1 MLLPG
6 RRRFIAPVAALVL
19 GLALRATAPADAQS
33 SDDTG
38 IIAITVID
46 ATTKKP
52 LQDARI
58 TLYGATQASAL
69 TNRSGIVKYTD
80 VPSGIYRV
88 RVVKNG
94 FIGNV
99 SPQFEMLGNK
109 EVDVDVNLGA
119 QVPAGAPPAT
129 SASTDASGLKVI
141 GRVSARVSVTTR
153 DVDTDS
159 AVRKVSDSL
168 TDALSKIAGVDVTQA
183 TNDPDAAQTISL
195 NGHDE
200 SQTAVTLDGIPL
212 GAPGTAVNLR
222 GVNTDLFSGA
232 SVSFAA
238 QAGSLGGAVNFR
250 TLQPTQT
257 WVTRLSTSYGTFDKF
272 NYQLGETGSIGKL
285 GIAVLHT
292 ERESNTQLT
301 FNTFTDQSGLDY
313 AHAGESSNVGDYLK
327 LRYALGDKTIANFT
341 VLQNNQ
347 GISSLCTQDVT
358 IVPCGIGP
366 GNTTASRFQF
376 AYATVQSLI
385 GEVTTSLSA
394 YVNSNNGD
402 QNDADRYVDGVAN
415 PLVSNT
421 TSVARGIAFQS
432 TVNAGRSTWTLNG
445 STYDSLTTFSPI
457 VNTSPFVVP
466 SVTGSDSQIFQLS
479 DLYKIN
485 DRLSAGPNASLA
497 ATEGAGASVLGGIS
511 GTWRPQSADTYA
523 GSVSVGSSQPSGGIV
538 RTYSDPAGARF
549 NCAAGTANVSG
560 PGDSPQ
566 RQSAISYDANWTHAW
581 TFGSFNLDLYRQ
593 TQADQ
598 LINAQI
604 VASSLGFTATNPYI
618 EELQSFFASPY
629 TCGAGAV
636 LNPSNVYV
644 SEPIGDTTRV
654 YAGFTLSGRVALGPH
669 LVAIPAYQTN
679 GASIIAADA
688 RLAGLN
694 STTIIG
700 EQIPG
705 RPVHRGNIT
714 FDGDLPH
721 LGVELLA
728 NVQYVGSN
736 NAQHVDPYSLL
747 SLGVSHSVGFGRL
760 SFLETNVFNTE
771 TGALSSLLFAQPEP
785 TSGGGLLYVAANP
798 NPPRQFSLTYSFNT
812 GAQTGAGGAR
822 PSRGFARSA
831 AAQTAQTLAQTG
843 PAQQPQRVRGLGA
856 FTPFPPPPGVD
867 PLAVADKRD
876 SCTADDVKI
885 AGPVLEGLRAAA
897 AAYAAGKP
905 LPPVDGLALV
915 PHGSP
920 SENWYFEVRPN
931 LPPRPAGADAGRL
944 PRGGRAGG
952 EFGGPGPGPGP
963 GGPGGAG
970 PGGPGPGGPGP
981 GEPPPGGPEG
991 GGGLPPG
998 PAPAASP
1005 PAAAA
1010 APSSG
1015 GAAPGASPSP
1025 EAGASAGPQRLEVQA
1040 RANPNPSPGP
1050 RPSPNPA
1057 FRAAFEKFRA
1067 TLSCSYFSALT
1078 QDEAKSN
1085 GFTAFVGRNGLGYA
1099 PKIGLFAVRAP
1110 ELGTGGGSLK
1120 HQ

>member
-292 ERESNTQLT
+292 ERESNNQLT

-358 IVPCGIGP
+358 IVPCGIRNRAIAHRRSHHESLGIRQLQQRRSERRRP
-366 GNTTASRFQF
+366 LRRRRRQPAGEQHDVRRAWHRVPIDGQCRPLDLDAQRLDLRF
-376 AYATVQSLI
+376 AHHVQP
-385 GEVTTSLSA
+385 
-394 YVNSNNGD
+394 
-402 QNDADRYVDGVAN
+402 DRQHQ
-415 PLVSNT
+415 
-421 TSVARGIAFQS
+421 SVR
-432 TVNAGRSTWTLNG
+432 R
-445 STYDSLTTFSPI
+445 
-457 VNTSPFVVP
+457 
-466 SVTGSDSQIFQLS
+466 
-479 DLYKIN
+479 
-485 DRLSAGPNASLA
+485 
-497 ATEGAGASVLGGIS
+497 
-511 GTWRPQSADTYA
+511 
-523 GSVSVGSSQPSGGIV
+523 SVG
-538 RTYSDPAGARF
+538 
-549 NCAAGTANVSG
+549 
-560 PGDSPQ
+560 
-566 RQSAISYDANWTHAW
+566 
-581 TFGSFNLDLYRQ
+581 
-593 TQADQ
+593 
-598 LINAQI
+598 
-604 VASSLGFTATNPYI
+604 
-618 EELQSFFASPY
+618 
-629 TCGAGAV
+629 
-636 LNPSNVYV
+636 
-644 SEPIGDTTRV
+644 
-654 YAGFTLSGRVALGPH
+654 
-669 LVAIPAYQTN
+669 
-679 GASIIAADA
+679 
-688 RLAGLN
+688 
-694 STTIIG
+694 
-700 EQIPG
+700 
-705 RPVHRGNIT
+705 HR
-714 FDGDLPH
+714 
-721 LGVELLA
+721 
-728 NVQYVGSN
+728 
-736 NAQHVDPYSLL
+736 
-747 SLGVSHSVGFGRL
+747 
-760 SFLETNVFNTE
+760 
-771 TGALSSLLFAQPEP
+771 
-785 TSGGGLLYVAANP
+785 
-798 NPPRQFSLTYSFNT
+798 
-812 GAQTGAGGAR
+812 
-822 PSRGFARSA
+822 
-831 AAQTAQTLAQTG
+831 
-843 PAQQPQRVRGLGA
+843 
-856 FTPFPPPPGVD
+856 
-867 PLAVADKRD
+867 
-876 SCTADDVKI
+876 
-885 AGPVLEGLRAAA
+885 
-897 AAYAAGKP
+897 
-905 LPPVDGLALV
+905 
-915 PHGSP
+915 
-920 SENWYFEVRPN
+920 
-931 LPPRPAGADAGRL
+931 
-944 PRGGRAGG
+944 
-952 EFGGPGPGPGP
+952 
-963 GGPGGAG
+963 
-970 PGGPGPGGPGP
+970 
-981 GEPPPGGPEG
+981 
-991 GGGLPPG
+991 
-998 PAPAASP
+998 
-1005 PAAAA
+1005 
-1010 APSSG
+1010 
-1015 GAAPGASPSP
+1015 
-1025 EAGASAGPQRLEVQA
+1025 
-1040 RANPNPSPGP
+1040 
-1050 RPSPNPA
+1050 
-1057 FRAAFEKFRA
+1057 
-1067 TLSCSYFSALT
+1067 
-1078 QDEAKSN
+1078 
-1085 GFTAFVGRNGLGYA
+1085 
-1099 PKIGLFAVRAP
+1099 
-1110 ELGTGGGSLK
+1110 
-1120 HQ
+1120 